1 MGKLLVLIVDFCQ
14 HLVVE
19 STFVELFLSD
29 FQNIH
34 YGWGCPFK
42 TLADEGGGEGPGG
55 GWMWVVWDLGIINI
69 EYSITNLPHLR
80 TILVHL

>member
-1 MGKLLVLIVDFCQ
+1 MLVLIVDFCQ

-34 YGWGCPFK
+34 YRWGCPFK
-42 TLADEGGGEGPGG
+42 TLADEGESMGG
-55 GWMWVVWDLGIINI
+55 GVWI
-69 EYSITNLPHLR
+69 EYINTGFV
-80 TILVHL
+80 IGGVHRCPWEVEFEWNG